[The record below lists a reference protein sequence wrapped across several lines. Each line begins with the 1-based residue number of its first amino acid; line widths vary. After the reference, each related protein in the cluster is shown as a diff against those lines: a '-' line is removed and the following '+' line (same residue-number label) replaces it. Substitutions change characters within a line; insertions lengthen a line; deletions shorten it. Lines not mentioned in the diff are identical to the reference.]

1 MYLHHIHICSSLSL
15 LWSRPDPPCP
25 QPVIKS
31 PQLTIANIRPLK
43 DSTTF
48 SQGSI
53 DNMLDRM
60 GMLGIVSACFKSV
73 PESHKPILSK
83 VVRSSVCP
91 LLKSVSICQSTCR
104 IPAPALGLSIEKC
117 VMASGQLKTGARQ
130 IHQEMHIDDRDLI
143 KNGGILEKVVKGELD
158 KIKATTK
165 PNTNRNCLPLTY

>member
-1 MYLHHIHICSSLSL
+1 
-15 LWSRPDPPCP
+15 
-25 QPVIKS
+25 
-31 PQLTIANIRPLK
+31 
-43 DSTTF
+43 
-48 SQGSI
+48 
-53 DNMLDRM
+53 MLDRM
-60 GMLGIVSACFKSV
+60 GMLARHSV
-73 PESHKPILSK
+73 CLLQVCPRVPQANSEQ